1 MTALSSGVSEP
12 RPRGSDMKWRSE
24 RTSRRRRRRI
34 MKVQGDID
42 EKRMG
47 MVEGS
52 SFSGRD
58 RTIEHLWAR

>member
-1 MTALSSGVSEP
+1 
-12 RPRGSDMKWRSE
+12 
-24 RTSRRRRRRI
+24 